1 MVGKVIKKLV
11 KKKVFKLGLTGA
23 SLIGLMIS
31 SGFSFAKYIDT
42 NYGSGGAGAARF
54 GAKVIYEENSIQ
66 LPNELNEYYEG
77 VYAFIT
83 SFRVDFTEC
92 EVKCKYNI
100 NIKLSN
106 ENNSKYTDDSDLDIT
121 YFTLG
126 SSQTVYT
133 FSSSSGSLEKEEAP
147 SLNWNMGY
155 SSFATNTFYY
165 AMSVNNTTYN
175 WYSYSSTNLYIN
187 SINNLTYDFTYDVYY
202 FKVLYFVDFTE
213 DSMSHG
219 LENSKLFYYLDMEQ
233 VM

>member
-1 MVGKVIKKLV
+1 MFGRVLKKLFR
-11 KKKVFKLGLTGA
+11 KKVVKLGLVGT

-42 NYGSGGAGAARF
+42 NYGSGGAGAAKF
-54 GAKVIYEENSIQ
+54 GAKVIYDENSIQ

-77 VYAFIT
+77 VYAFIA

-92 EVKCKYNI
+92 EVKCDFNI

-106 ENNSKYTDDSDLDIT
+106 ENNSKYTDDSDLNIT

-147 SLNWNMGY
+147 SSDWEMGY
-155 SSFATNTFYY
+155 TSIDPNTFYY
-165 AMSVNNTTYN
+165 AISVDDI
-175 WYSYSSTNLYIN
+175 SYTWHKYTSTELYVN
-187 SINNLTYDFTYDVYY
+187 SINDLTYDFTYDIYY
-202 FKVLYFVDFTE
+202 FKVLYFVDFTD
-213 DSMSHG
+213 DSMSNG